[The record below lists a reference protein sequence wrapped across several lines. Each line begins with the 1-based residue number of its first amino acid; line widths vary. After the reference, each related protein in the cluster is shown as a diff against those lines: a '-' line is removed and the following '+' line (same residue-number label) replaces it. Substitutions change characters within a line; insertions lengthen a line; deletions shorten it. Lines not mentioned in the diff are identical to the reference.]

1 MPKLNIK
8 IIQPH
13 QKKLDETCDQVVV
26 PGIDGDFGVLPGH
39 TAFIT
44 KVRPGISTVY
54 NKGGK
59 EKYAIHDG
67 FVTVEQDVV
76 KIVCD
81 VIERQDEIDETRA
94 REAQK
99 RAEERLKS
107 QQGEIDFRRAE
118 YALKRALTRLEI
130 SG

>member
-1 MPKLNIK
+1 MPNLNVT

-13 QKKLDETCDQVVV
+13 QTKLDGSCDQVII

-44 KVRPGISTVY
+44 QVRPGILVVCNDGSKT
-54 NKGGK
+54 
-59 EKYAIHDG
+59 KYAIHDG
-67 FVTVEQDVV
+67 FVTIEQDVV
-76 KIVCD
+76 TIVCD
-81 VIERQDEIDETRA
+81 VIEREDEIDEARA
-94 REAQK
+94 LEARQ
-99 RAEERLKS
+99 RAEQRLKS
-107 QQGEIDFRRAE
+107 QQAEIDFRRAE